1 MKSIIQI
8 NGSYPQKSNQLI
20 VSEYRIEKLT
30 LIWLRVLYKR
40 KLNVGKVWIPT
51 DFSYVS
57 VSL

>member
-40 KLNVGKVWIPT
+40 KLNVGKV
-51 DFSYVS
+51 
-57 VSL
+57 